1 MCNANKILLYSIL
14 GLTLGLCG
22 IVGGDVLMLELVA
35 DAANS
40 SDDSVLPFPPTPSGS
55 KAAREMGTGNL
66 YLTPIAT

>member
-14 GLTLGLCG
+14 GLTIGLCG
-22 IVGGDVLMLELVA
+22 IVGGDLLLPEMVA
-35 DAANS
+35 HAADS
-40 SDDSVLPFPPTPSGS
+40 SDGSVSPFPPTPSGS